1 MVSFFSNWA
10 QNIIVSVII
19 VTIIEMILPK
29 NNNKKYVQMV
39 IGIFITFT
47 IISPI
52 ISKFSNVD
60 ELKNTILNYEQ
71 YMDSQETYSSIRL
84 DLEQTNDSNLQKVYL
99 STLENDLKSRLKNKG
114 YEVSDMSLDVDLSK
128 NNFGIIKNIKLKL
141 TKLEN
146 VNSTNTNSNQKVNTV
161 EVEKVQV
168 SNSSNDSKENEQ
180 IDENKLTQEE
190 ISEIKNYLSM
200 QYEINTKNIN
210 IS

>member
-1 MVSFFSNWA
+1 MVNFFSNWA

-19 VTIIEMILPK
+19 VTIIEMMLPK

-52 ISKFSNVD
+52 ISKFSNID
-60 ELKNTILNYEQ
+60 EFKNNLLNYEQ
-71 YMDSQETYSSIRL
+71 YLDSQETYSSIRIN
-84 DLEQTNDSNLQKVYL
+84 LEKNNNSELQKVYI
-99 STLENDLKSRLKNKG
+99 STLENDLRMRLKNKG
-114 YEVSDMSLDVDLSK
+114 YQVNDMKLDVDLSQS
-128 NNFGIIKNIKLKL
+128 NFGIIKSLNLKL
-141 TKLEN
+141 TRLEN
-146 VNSTNTNSNQKVNTV
+146 INSNNTNSNQKVNTV
-161 EVEKVQV
+161 EVEKIQV

-180 IDENKLTQEE
+180 TDENKLTKEE

>member
-60 ELKNTILNYEQ
+60 EFKKNILNYEK
-71 YMDSQETYSSIRL
+71 YMDSQETFLSIKT
-84 DLEQTNDSNLQKVYL
+84 DLEKTNNSDLQKVYI
-99 STLENDLKSRLKNKG
+99 SNLESDLRSRLKNKG
-114 YEVSDMSLDVDLSK
+114 YDVSDMKLDVDLSES
-128 NNFGIIKNIKLKL
+128 NFGIIKSLYLKL
-141 TKLEN
+141 TRLN
-146 VNSTNTNSNQKVNTV
+146 DVNSNNTNSNQKINTV

-168 SNSSNDSKENEQ
+168 GDKQNNNNANEQ
-180 IDENKLTQEE
+180 TNSLTQEE
-190 ISEIKNYLSM
+190 IVEIKKYLST